1 MQARARSLQYY
12 YNHRDSLNKS
22 KLCGCGGKYSMKN
35 SVAHF
40 KCKLHQ
46 KYLRKWKNIENDYSD
61 KEVSLLESNF
71 DAKTVFIMKFIHT
84 TNYFDKILKQ
94 HCTGT

>member
-46 KYLRKWKNIENDYSD
+46 KYLRKWKNIDNDYSD
-61 KEVSLLESNF
+61 KEVSLLEINYA
-71 DAKTVFIMKFIHT
+71 AKYYGIM
-84 TNYFDKILKQ
+84 
-94 HCTGT
+94 